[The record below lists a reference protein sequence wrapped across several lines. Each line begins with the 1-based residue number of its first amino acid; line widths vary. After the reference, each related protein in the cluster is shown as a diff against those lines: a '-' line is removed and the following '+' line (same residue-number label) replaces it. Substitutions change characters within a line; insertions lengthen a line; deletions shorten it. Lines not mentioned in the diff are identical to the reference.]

1 MVDVVV
7 ELLIQ
12 LDDLLLPEEL
22 DTDLL
27 HQDDEL
33 VAHPGN
39 TYNLFLYLILSYFCI
54 QN

>member
-39 TYNLFLYLILSYFCI
+39 IYYIY
-54 QN
+54 